1 MTAGCDQLKSRLA
14 KFGGHCPSEGG
25 DKAFFSIS
33 HDQMINQWTSWLGGW
48 DTLILNHKGYSKS
61 NRTQQQKYICITNW
75 GKPLLQIGAAL
86 FHHKLGQ
93 KIITN
98 WGSLIITN

>member
-33 HDQMINQWTSWLGGW
+33 HDHMINEPHDSVGE
-48 DTLILNHKGYSKS
+48 IPSS
-61 NRTQQQKYICITNW
+61 
-75 GKPLLQIGAAL
+75 
-86 FHHKLGQ
+86 
-93 KIITN
+93 
-98 WGSLIITN
+98 